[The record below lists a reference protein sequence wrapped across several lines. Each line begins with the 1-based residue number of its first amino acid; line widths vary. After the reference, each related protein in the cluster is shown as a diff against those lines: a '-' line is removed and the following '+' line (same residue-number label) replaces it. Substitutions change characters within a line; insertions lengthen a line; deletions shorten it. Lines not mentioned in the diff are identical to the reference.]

1 MNFASN
7 LQKLRKR
14 ENMSQEAL
22 AEKLDVTRQSVSKW
36 ESGASYP
43 EMDKLISIC
52 KIFNVDMDTLVN
64 GDVLD
69 EKKQD
74 KETTINTKDLLDKF
88 NTLMKKIVCLFE
100 SMSFKEIIEFLVTVF
115 LLIIIILIGT
125 IPKDIIENLIGD
137 GLLYDIAYVGP
148 TLNTIFCLIVD
159 ILYSVFAIVVFIYV
173 LKIKYLDRIKI
184 KEETNKEIVVKEKE
198 KRVEEVEKVI
208 IKDNNSNSNSLT
220 RTLAKII
227 IYIIKFF
234 VVCFLIGPLICIVVL
249 AVMLGFEVLFVFKG
263 LPLIG
268 ILLFTI
274 AGLII
279 SALCFEVPLNF
290 VINHKNN
297 YKRVM
302 ITLLISL
309 IIIIIGSIIFAF
321 EFFSLTY
328 VDSLPIDVKT
338 KEITETLP
346 MSNDLNTVGYYHNDI
361 KYVVDDS
368 LTDKIEVTVTYYDYL
383 VDYNIEVELHNDSLL
398 VYMNSPKEF
407 SFKDALDKISD
418 DIKDGKI
425 YNYDRLN
432 EYKVTIKTSNN
443 NINIIKNNNEEFFNE
458 NNS

>member
-148 TLNTIFCLIVD
+148 TLDTIFCLIVD

-184 KEETNKEIVVKEKE
+184 KEDTDKEIVVKEKE
-198 KRVEEVEKVI
+198 KRVEEVGEVI
-208 IKDNNSNSNSLT
+208 IKDNTGSNSLT

-234 VVCFLIGPLICIVVL
+234 VVLFLFAPLICIVVF

-268 ILLFTI
+268 ILLWTI

-302 ITLLISL
+302 ITLLTSL

-321 EFFSLTY
+321 EFLSITY
-328 VDSLPIDVKT
+328 VDSLPEDVET
-338 KEITETLP
+338 KEIRETLP
-346 MSNDLNTVGYYHNDI
+346 MTSDFKTIGYYHNDI
-361 KYVVDDS
+361 EYVVDDS

-383 VDYNIEVELHNDSLL
+383 VDYNIEVELHNDNLL
-398 VYMNSPKEF
+398 VYMDSPKEF
-407 SFKDALDKISD
+407 SFKEALDKISD

-425 YNYDRLN
+425 YNYDKLN
-432 EYKVTIKTSNN
+432 EYKVTIKTSSN
-443 NINIIKNNNEEFFNE
+443 NINVIKNNNKEFFNE
-458 NNS
+458 SNS

>member
-7 LQKLRKR
+7 LQKLRKK

-64 GDVLD
+64 GDVL
-69 EKKQD
+69 EERTQE
-74 KETTINTKDLLDKF
+74 KETVINTKDLLDKF
-88 NTLMKKIVCLFE
+88 NTLMKKIVWLFE

-115 LLIIIILIGT
+115 LLILIILVGT
-125 IPKDIIENLIGD
+125 IPKDIIENLIGTN
-137 GLLYDIAYVGP
+137 LLYGITYVGP
-148 TLNTIFCLIVD
+148 TLNTIFRLIVD
-159 ILYSVFAIVVFIYV
+159 ILYSVFAIVIFIYV

-184 KEETNKEIVVKEKE
+184 KEDINKEIVAKVKE

-208 IKDNNSNSNSLT
+208 IKDNNSNSLS

-234 VVCFLIGPLICIVVL
+234 IICFLVAPLICIVVL
-249 AVMLGFEVLFVFKG
+249 AVLLGFEVLFVFKG
-263 LPLIG
+263 LPIIG

-328 VDSLPIDVKT
+328 VDSLPKDAKT

-346 MSNDLNTVGYYHNDI
+346 MSDDLTTVGYYHNDI
-361 KYVVDDS
+361 EYVVDDS

-383 VDYNIEVELHNDSLL
+383 VDNNIEVELHNNNLL
-398 VYMNSPKEF
+398 IYEGSPKEF
-407 SFKDALDKISD
+407 SFKEAIDKISD

-425 YNYDRLN
+425 YNYDKLY
-432 EYKVTIKTSNN
+432 EYKVTIKTSSN
-443 NINIIKNNNEEFFNE
+443 NIDIINRNNLAFYDE

>member
-1 MNFASN
+1 MFFATN

-64 GDVLD
+64 GDVDIDSL
-69 EKKQD
+69 D
-74 KETTINTKDLLDKF
+74 KESSINTKDILDKF

-115 LLIIIILIGT
+115 LLVIIIIVGT
-125 IPKDIIENLIGD
+125 IPKDIIENLIGTN
-137 GLLYDIAYVGP
+137 LLEGITYVGP
-148 TLNTIFCLIVD
+148 TLNTLFRLIVD
-159 ILYSVFAIVVFIYV
+159 ILYSVFAIVIFVYV

-184 KEETNKEIVVKEKE
+184 KEDTDKEIVAKVKE

-208 IKDNNSNSNSLT
+208 IKDNSSNSNSLT
-220 RTLAKII
+220 RLLAKII

-234 VVCFLIGPLICIVVL
+234 VVLFLFAPLICIVVL
-249 AVMLGFEVLFVFKG
+249 AVMLGFEVLFVIKG
-263 LPLIG
+263 LPLVG
-268 ILLFTI
+268 MLLWTI
-274 AGLII
+274 AGIII

-309 IIIIIGSIIFAF
+309 VIVIIGSIIFAF
-321 EFFSLTY
+321 EFFSITY
-328 VDSLPIDVKT
+328 VNELPKDVKT
-338 KEITETLP
+338 KEISETLP
-346 MSNDLNTVGYYHNDI
+346 MTNNFKTIGYYYNDI
-361 KYVVDDS
+361 EYVVDDS
-368 LTDKIEVTVTYYDYL
+368 LTDEIEVDVTYYDYL
-383 VDYNIEVELHNDSLL
+383 ISNNIEIEVHNNNLL
-398 VYMNSPKEF
+398 VYMDSPKEF
-407 SFKDALDKISD
+407 SFKEALDKVSK

-425 YNYDRLN
+425 YNYDKIN
-432 EYKVTIKTSNN
+432 EYKVTIKTSSN
-443 NINIIKNNNEEFFNE
+443 NINIIKNNNKEFFNE

>member
-7 LQKLRKR
+7 LQKLRKK

-22 AEKLDVTRQSVSKW
+22 AERLDVTRQSVSKW

-64 GDVLD
+64 GDVLE
-69 EKKQD
+69 EKTQE
-74 KETTINTKDLLDKF
+74 KEIVINTKDLLDKF

-115 LLIIIILIGT
+115 LLILIILVGT
-125 IPKDIIENLIGD
+125 IPKDIIENLIGTN
-137 GLLYDIAYVGP
+137 LLYGITYVGP
-148 TLNTIFCLIVD
+148 TLNTIFRLIVD
-159 ILYSVFAIVVFIYV
+159 ILYSVFAIVIFIYV

-184 KEETNKEIVVKEKE
+184 KEDINKEIVAKVKE

-208 IKDNNSNSNSLT
+208 IKDNSSNSLS

-234 VVCFLIGPLICIVVL
+234 VVCFLAAPLICIVVL
-249 AVMLGFEVLFVFKG
+249 AVLLGFEVLFVFKG
-263 LPLIG
+263 LPIIG

-328 VDSLPIDVKT
+328 VDSLPKDVKT
-338 KEITETLP
+338 KEITENLP
-346 MSNDLNTVGYYHNDI
+346 MSDDLTTVGYYHNDI
-361 KYVVDDS
+361 EYVVDDS
-368 LTDKIEVTVTYYDYL
+368 LTDRVEITVTDYDYL
-383 VDYNIEVELHNDSLL
+383 VDYNIEDELHNDSLL
-398 VYMNSPKEF
+398 VYMNSPIEF
-407 SFKDALDKISD
+407 SFKEAIDKISD

-425 YNYDRLN
+425 YNYDKLY
-432 EYKVTIKTSNN
+432 EYKVTIKTSSSNIDIINRNN
-443 NINIIKNNNEEFFNE
+443 LAFYDE

>member
-7 LQKLRKR
+7 LQKLRKK

-22 AEKLDVTRQSVSKW
+22 AERLDVTRQSVSKW

-64 GDVLD
+64 GDVLE
-69 EKKQD
+69 EKTQE
-74 KETTINTKDLLDKF
+74 KETVINTKDLLDKF

-115 LLIIIILIGT
+115 LLILIILVGT
-125 IPKDIIENLIGD
+125 IPKDIIENLIGTN
-137 GLLYDIAYVGP
+137 LLYGITYVGP
-148 TLNTIFCLIVD
+148 TLNTIFRLIVD
-159 ILYSVFAIVVFIYV
+159 ILYSVFAIVIFIYV

-184 KEETNKEIVVKEKE
+184 KEDINKEIVAKVKE

-208 IKDNNSNSNSLT
+208 IKDNSSNSLS

-234 VVCFLIGPLICIVVL
+234 IICFLAAPLICIVVL
-249 AVMLGFEVLFVFKG
+249 AVLLGFEVLFVFKG
-263 LPLIG
+263 LPIIG

-302 ITLLISL
+302 ITLLILL
-309 IIIIIGSIIFAF
+309 IIIIIGSIIFAL

-328 VDSLPIDVKT
+328 VDSLPKDAKT

-346 MSNDLNTVGYYHNDI
+346 MSDDLNTVGYYHNDI

-418 DIKDGKI
+418 DIKDGKF

-432 EYKVTIKTSNN
+432 EYKVTIKTSSN
-443 NINIIKNNNEEFFNE
+443 NINIIKNNNELFFNE

>member
-1 MNFASN
+1 MFFATN

-64 GDVLD
+64 GDVD
-69 EKKQD
+69 IDSPD
-74 KETTINTKDLLDKF
+74 KEASINTKDILDKF

-115 LLIIIILIGT
+115 LLVIIIIVGT
-125 IPKDIIENLIGD
+125 IPKDIIENLIGTN
-137 GLLYDIAYVGP
+137 LLEGITYVGP
-148 TLNTIFCLIVD
+148 TLNTLFRLIVD
-159 ILYSVFAIVVFIYV
+159 ILYSVFAIVIFAYV

-184 KEETNKEIVVKEKE
+184 KEDTDKEIVAKVKE

-208 IKDNNSNSNSLT
+208 IKDNSSNSNSLT
-220 RTLAKII
+220 RLLAKII

-234 VVCFLIGPLICIVVL
+234 VVLFLFAPLICIVVL
-249 AVMLGFEVLFVFKG
+249 AVMLGFEVLFVIKG
-263 LPLIG
+263 LPLVG
-268 ILLFTI
+268 MLLWTI
-274 AGLII
+274 AGIII

-309 IIIIIGSIIFAF
+309 VIVIIGSIIFAF
-321 EFFSLTY
+321 EFFSITY
-328 VDSLPIDVKT
+328 VNELPKDVKV
-338 KEITETLP
+338 KEISETLP
-346 MSNDLNTVGYYHNDI
+346 MTNNFKTIGYYYNDI
-361 KYVVDDS
+361 EYVVDDS
-368 LTDKIEVTVTYYDYL
+368 LTDEIEVDVTYYDYL
-383 VDYNIEVELHNDSLL
+383 INNNIEIEVHNNNLL
-398 VYMNSPKEF
+398 VYMDSPKEF
-407 SFKDALDKISD
+407 SFKEALDKVSK

-425 YNYDRLN
+425 YNYDKIN
-432 EYKVTIKTSNN
+432 EYKVTIKTSSN
-443 NINIIKNNNEEFFNE
+443 NINIIKNNNKEFFNE

>member
-7 LQKLRKR
+7 LQKLRKDK
-14 ENMSQEAL
+14 NMSQEAL

-64 GDVLD
+64 GDVD
-69 EKKQD
+69 IDSSD
-74 KETTINTKDLLDKF
+74 KEATINTKDILDKF

-115 LLIIIILIGT
+115 LLVIIIIVGT
-125 IPKDIIENLIGD
+125 IPKDIIENLIGTN
-137 GLLYDIAYVGP
+137 LLEGITYVGP
-148 TLNTIFCLIVD
+148 TLNTLFRLIVD
-159 ILYSVFAIVVFIYV
+159 ILYSVFAIVIFAYV

-184 KEETNKEIVVKEKE
+184 KEDTDKEIVAKVKE

-208 IKDNNSNSNSLT
+208 IKDNSSNSNSLT
-220 RTLAKII
+220 RLLAKII

-234 VVCFLIGPLICIVVL
+234 VVLFLFAPLICIVVL
-249 AVMLGFEVLFVFKG
+249 AVMLGFEVLFVIKG
-263 LPLIG
+263 LPLVG
-268 ILLFTI
+268 ILLWTI
-274 AGLII
+274 AGIII

-309 IIIIIGSIIFAF
+309 VIIIIGSIILAF
-321 EFFSLTY
+321 EFFSITY
-328 VDSLPIDVKT
+328 VNELPKDVKT
-338 KEITETLP
+338 KEISETLP
-346 MSNDLNTVGYYHNDI
+346 MTNNFKTIGYYYNDI
-361 KYVVDDS
+361 EYVVDDS
-368 LTDKIEVTVTYYDYL
+368 LTDEIEVDVTYYDYL
-383 VDYNIEVELHNDSLL
+383 IDNNIEIEVHNNNLL
-398 VYMNSPKEF
+398 VYIDSPKEF
-407 SFKDALDKISD
+407 SFKEALDKVSD
-418 DIKDGKI
+418 DIKDGKV
-425 YNYDRLN
+425 YNYDKIN
-432 EYKVTIKTSNN
+432 EYKVTIKTSSN
-443 NINIIKNNNEEFFNE
+443 NINIIKNNNKEFFNE

>member
-7 LQKLRKR
+7 LQKLRKKA
-14 ENMSQEAL
+14 NMSQEAL
-22 AEKLDVTRQSVSKW
+22 AELLDVTRQSVSKW
-36 ESGASYP
+36 ESSATYP

-64 GDVLD
+64 GNVLE
-69 EKKQD
+69 EKKQEKD
-74 KETTINTKDLLDKF
+74 STINTKDLLDKF

-125 IPKDIIENLIGD
+125 IPKDIIENLIGTN
-137 GLLYDIAYVGP
+137 LLYGITYVGP
-148 TLNTIFCLIVD
+148 TLNTIFRLIVD
-159 ILYSVFAIVVFIYV
+159 ILYSVFSIVIFIYV

-184 KEETNKEIVVKEKE
+184 KEDTDKEIVAKVKE

-208 IKDNNSNSNSLT
+208 IKDNSSSNSLT

-234 VVCFLIGPLICIVVL
+234 IILFLLLPLIGIVVL

-268 ILLFTI
+268 ILLWTT
-274 AGLII
+274 ALLII

-309 IIIIIGSIIFAF
+309 VIIIVGSIIFAF

-328 VDSLPIDVKT
+328 VDDLPKDVKT
-338 KEITETLP
+338 KEIKETLP
-346 MSNDLNTVGYYHNDI
+346 MSNDFSTIGYYHNDI
-361 KYVVDDS
+361 EYVTDNS
-368 LTDKIEVTVTYYDYL
+368 LTDKIEVNITYYDYL
-383 VDYNIEVELHNDSLL
+383 VERNIEVEVHNNNLL
-398 VYMNSPKEF
+398 IYEDGPKEF
-407 SFKDALDKISD
+407 SFKKVLDEISD
-418 DIKDGKI
+418 DVNDGKI
-425 YNYDRLN
+425 YNYDKLN
-432 EYKVTIKTSNN
+432 EYKVTIKTSGN
-443 NINIIKNNNEEFFNE
+443 NIDIINKNNLSYFNE

>member
-1 MNFASN
+1 MFFASN

-64 GDVLD
+64 GDVD
-69 EKKQD
+69 EKKD
-74 KETTINTKDLLDKF
+74 TNKETTINTKDLLDKF

-125 IPKDIIENLIGD
+125 VPKDIIENLIGD

-148 TLNTIFCLIVD
+148 ALNTIFTFIVD
-159 ILYSVFAIVVFIYV
+159 ILYSVFSIVIFIYV

-184 KEETNKEIVVKEKE
+184 KEDTDKEIVVKEKE
-198 KRVEEVEKVI
+198 KRVEEVERVI
-208 IKDNNSNSNSLT
+208 IKDNNSNSLT

-234 VVCFLIGPLICIVVL
+234 VVLFLFAPLICIVVL
-249 AVMLGFEVLFVFKG
+249 AVMLGFEVLFVIKG

-268 ILLFTI
+268 ILLWTI
-274 AGLII
+274 AGII
-279 SALCFEVPLNF
+279 ITSLCFEVPLNF

-346 MSNDLNTVGYYHNDI
+346 MTSDFKTIGYYHNDI

-368 LTDKIEVTVTYYDYL
+368 LTDRVEVTVTYYDYL
-383 VDYNIEVELHNDSLL
+383 VDYNIEVELHNDNLL
-398 VYMNSPKEF
+398 VYMDSPKEF

-425 YNYDRLN
+425 YNYDKLN
-432 EYKVTIKTSNN
+432 EYKVTIKTSSD
-443 NINIIKNNNEEFFNE
+443 NINIIKNNNKEFFNE

>member
-1 MNFASN
+1 MFFASN

-14 ENMSQEAL
+14 ENISQEAL

-74 KETTINTKDLLDKF
+74 KETTINTKDILDKF

-148 TLNTIFCLIVD
+148 TLDTIFCLIVD
-159 ILYSVFAIVVFIYV
+159 ILYSVFSIVIFIYV

-208 IKDNNSNSNSLT
+208 IKDNNNSLT

-234 VVCFLIGPLICIVVL
+234 VVLFLFAPLICIVVL
-249 AVMLGFEVLFVFKG
+249 AVMLGFEVLFVMKG

-268 ILLFTI
+268 ILLWTI

-279 SALCFEVPLNF
+279 SVLCFEVPLNF

-309 IIIIIGSIIFAF
+309 VIIIIGSIIFAF
-321 EFFSLTY
+321 EFFSITY
-328 VDSLPIDVKT
+328 VNELPKDIKT

-346 MSNDLNTVGYYHNDI
+346 MTNDFKTIGYYHNDI
-361 KYVVDDS
+361 EYVVDDN
-368 LTDKIEVTVTYYDYL
+368 LTDEIEVNVTYYDYL
-383 VDYNIEVELHNDSLL
+383 IDNNIEIEVHNNNLL
-398 VYMNSPKEF
+398 VYEDGPKEV
-407 SFKDALDKISD
+407 SFKDILDIISN

-425 YNYDRLN
+425 YNYDKLN
-432 EYKVTIKTSNN
+432 EYKVTIKTSSN
-443 NINIIKNNNEEFFNE
+443 NINVIKNNNK
-458 NNS
+458 

>member
-1 MNFASN
+1 MFFASN
-7 LQKLRKR
+7 LQKLRKK

-148 TLNTIFCLIVD
+148 ALNTIFTFIID

-184 KEETNKEIVVKEKE
+184 KEDVNKEIVVKEKE
-198 KRVEEVEKVI
+198 KKVEEVEKVI
-208 IKDNNSNSNSLT
+208 IKDNTGSNSLT
-220 RTLAKII
+220 RLLAKII

-234 VVCFLIGPLICIVVL
+234 VVLFLFAPLICIVVL
-249 AVMLGFEVLFVFKG
+249 AVMLGFEVLFVIKG

-268 ILLFTI
+268 ILLWTI
-274 AGLII
+274 AGIII

-328 VDSLPIDVKT
+328 VDSLPIDIKT
-338 KEITETLP
+338 KEISETLP
-346 MSNDLNTVGYYHNDI
+346 MTNDFKTIGYYHNDI
-361 KYVVDDS
+361 EYVVDDS
-368 LTDKIEVTVTYYDYL
+368 LTDRVEVTVTYYDYL
-383 VDYNIEVELHNDSLL
+383 VDYNIEVELHNDNLL
-398 VYMNSPKEF
+398 VYMDSPKEF
-407 SFKDALDKISD
+407 SFKDALDEISD
-418 DIKDGKI
+418 DIKGGKI
-425 YNYDRLN
+425 YNYDKLN
-432 EYKVTIKTSNN
+432 EYKVTIKTSSN
-443 NINIIKNNNEEFFNE
+443 NIDIIKNNNESYFNE

>member
-1 MNFASN
+1 MFFASN
-7 LQKLRKR
+7 LQKLRKK

-22 AEKLDVTRQSVSKW
+22 AERLDVTRQSVSKW

-64 GDVLD
+64 GDVLE
-69 EKKQD
+69 EKTQE
-74 KETTINTKDLLDKF
+74 KETVINTKDLLDKF

-148 TLNTIFCLIVD
+148 ALNTIFTFIID

-184 KEETNKEIVVKEKE
+184 KEDVNKEIVVKEKE
-198 KRVEEVEKVI
+198 KKVEEVEKVI
-208 IKDNNSNSNSLT
+208 IKDNTGSNSLT
-220 RTLAKII
+220 RLLAKII

-234 VVCFLIGPLICIVVL
+234 VVLFLFAPLICIVVL
-249 AVMLGFEVLFVFKG
+249 AVMLGFEVLFVIKG

-268 ILLFTI
+268 ILLWTI
-274 AGLII
+274 AGIII

-309 IIIIIGSIIFAF
+309 IIIIIGSLIFAF

-328 VDSLPIDVKT
+328 VDSLPIDIKT
-338 KEITETLP
+338 KEISETLP
-346 MSNDLNTVGYYHNDI
+346 MTNDFKTIGYYHNDI
-361 KYVVDDS
+361 EYVVDDN

-383 VDYNIEVELHNDSLL
+383 VDYNIEVELHNDNLL
-398 VYMNSPKEF
+398 VYMDSPKEF
-407 SFKDALDKISD
+407 SFKDALDEISD
-418 DIKDGKI
+418 DIKGGKI
-425 YNYDRLN
+425 YNYDKLN
-432 EYKVTIKTSNN
+432 EYKVTIKTSSN
-443 NINIIKNNNEEFFNE
+443 NIDIIKNNNESYFNE

>member
-1 MNFASN
+1 MFFASN

-64 GDVLD
+64 GDVD
-69 EKKQD
+69 IDSPD
-74 KETTINTKDLLDKF
+74 KEATINTKDILDKF

-115 LLIIIILIGT
+115 LLVIIIIVGT
-125 IPKDIIENLIGD
+125 IPKDIIENLIGTN
-137 GLLYDIAYVGP
+137 LLEGITYVGP
-148 TLNTIFCLIVD
+148 TLNTLFRLIVD
-159 ILYSVFAIVVFIYV
+159 ILYSVFAIVIFAYV

-184 KEETNKEIVVKEKE
+184 KEDTDKEIVAKVKE

-208 IKDNNSNSNSLT
+208 IKDNSSNSNSLT
-220 RTLAKII
+220 RLLAKII

-234 VVCFLIGPLICIVVL
+234 VVLFLFAPLICIVVL
-249 AVMLGFEVLFVFKG
+249 AVMLGFEVLFVIKG
-263 LPLIG
+263 LPIVG
-268 ILLFTI
+268 ILLWTI
-274 AGLII
+274 AGIII

-309 IIIIIGSIIFAF
+309 VIVIIGSIIFASH
-321 EFFSLTY
+321 FFSITY
-328 VDSLPIDVKT
+328 VNELPKDVKT
-338 KEITETLP
+338 KEISETLP
-346 MSNDLNTVGYYHNDI
+346 MTNNFKTIGYYYNDI
-361 KYVVDDS
+361 EYVVDDS
-368 LTDKIEVTVTYYDYL
+368 LTDEIEVDVTYYDYL
-383 VDYNIEVELHNDSLL
+383 IDNNIEIEVHNNNLL
-398 VYMNSPKEF
+398 VYMDSPKEF
-407 SFKDALDKISD
+407 SFKEALDKVSK

-425 YNYDRLN
+425 YNYDKLN
-432 EYKVTIKTSNN
+432 EYKVTIKTSSN
-443 NINIIKNNNEEFFNE
+443 NINIIKNNNKEFFNE

>member
-1 MNFASN
+1 MFFASN
-7 LQKLRKR
+7 LQKLRKK

-64 GDVLD
+64 GDVD
-69 EKKQD
+69 EKKD
-74 KETTINTKDLLDKF
+74 TNKETPINTKDILDKF

-125 IPKDIIENLIGD
+125 VPKDIIENLIGD

-148 TLNTIFCLIVD
+148 ALNTIFTFIVD
-159 ILYSVFAIVVFIYV
+159 ILYSVFSIVIFIYV

-184 KEETNKEIVVKEKE
+184 KEDTDKEIVVKEKE
-198 KRVEEVEKVI
+198 KRVEEVERVI
-208 IKDNNSNSNSLT
+208 IKDNNNNSLT

-234 VVCFLIGPLICIVVL
+234 VVLFLFAPLICIVVL
-249 AVMLGFEVLFVFKG
+249 AVMLGFEVLFVVKG

-268 ILLFTI
+268 ILLWTI

-328 VDSLPIDVKT
+328 VDSLPIDVMT

-346 MSNDLNTVGYYHNDI
+346 MSNDFKTIGYYHNDI
-361 KYVVDDS
+361 EYVVDDN
-368 LTDKIEVTVTYYDYL
+368 LTDRVEVTVTYYDYL
-383 VDYNIEVELHNDSLL
+383 INNNVEIDVHDSNLL
-398 VYMNSPKEF
+398 VYIDSPKEF
-407 SFKDALDKISD
+407 SFKEALDKISD

-425 YNYDRLN
+425 YNYDKLY

-443 NINIIKNNNEEFFNE
+443 NINIIKNNNKEFFNK

>member
-1 MNFASN
+1 MNFANN

-14 ENMSQEAL
+14 ESMSQEAL

-64 GDVLD
+64 GDVD
-69 EKKQD
+69 DVKVKEK
-74 KETTINTKDLLDKF
+74 ESSINTKDILDKF

-100 SMSFKEIIEFLVTVF
+100 SMSFKEIIEFLITVF

-137 GLLYDIAYVGP
+137 SLLYDIGYIGP
-148 TLNTIFCLIVD
+148 TLDTIFTFIVD
-159 ILYSVFAIVVFIYV
+159 ILYSVFSIVIFIYV
-173 LKIKYLDRIKI
+173 LKIIYLDRIKI
-184 KEETNKEIVVKEKE
+184 KEDTDKEIVVKEKE

-208 IKDNNSNSNSLT
+208 IKDNSSSNSIT
-220 RTLAKII
+220 RLLAKII

-234 VVCFLIGPLICIVVL
+234 IVLFLFAPLIGIVVI
-249 AVMLGFEVLFVFKG
+249 AVMLGFEVLFVIKG

-268 ILLFTI
+268 ILLWTI

-279 SALCFEVPLNF
+279 MALCFEVPLNF

-302 ITLLISL
+302 ISLLVSL

-321 EFFSLTY
+321 EFFSITY
-328 VDSLPIDVKT
+328 VNDIPKDIKT
-338 KEITETLP
+338 KEIRETLP
-346 MSNDLNTVGYYHNDI
+346 MNNSLSTVGYYHNDI
-361 KYVVDDS
+361 DYVVDES

-383 VDYNIEVELHNDSLL
+383 LDRTIEIETHNNNLL
-398 VYMNSPKEF
+398 VYEDGPREV
-407 SFKDALDKISD
+407 SFKDMLDIISN
-418 DIKDGKI
+418 DIKDGKV
-425 YNYDRLN
+425 YNYDKLN
-432 EYKVTIKTSNN
+432 EYKVTIKTSSN
-443 NINIIKNNNEEFFNE
+443 NINIIKNNNEEYFNE

>member
-74 KETTINTKDLLDKF
+74 KETTINTKDILDKF

-148 TLNTIFCLIVD
+148 TLDTIFCLIVD
-159 ILYSVFAIVVFIYV
+159 ILYSVFSIVIFIYV

-208 IKDNNSNSNSLT
+208 IKDNNNSLT

-234 VVCFLIGPLICIVVL
+234 VVLFLFAPLICIVVL
-249 AVMLGFEVLFVFKG
+249 AVMLGFEVLFVMKG

-268 ILLFTI
+268 ILLWTI

-279 SALCFEVPLNF
+279 SVLCFEVPLNF

-309 IIIIIGSIIFAF
+309 VIIIIGSIIFAF
-321 EFFSLTY
+321 EFFSITY
-328 VDSLPIDVKT
+328 VNELPKDIKT

-346 MSNDLNTVGYYHNDI
+346 MTNDFKTIGYYHNDI
-361 KYVVDDS
+361 EYVVDDN
-368 LTDKIEVTVTYYDYL
+368 LTDEIEVNVTYYDYL
-383 VDYNIEVELHNDSLL
+383 IDNNIEIEVHNNNLL
-398 VYMNSPKEF
+398 VYDDGPKEV
-407 SFKDALDKISD
+407 SFKDILDIISN

-425 YNYDRLN
+425 YNYDKLN
-432 EYKVTIKTSNN
+432 EYKVTIRTSSD
-443 NINIIKNNNEEFFNE
+443 NINIIKNNNKEFFNK

>member
-1 MNFASN
+1 MFFASN
-7 LQKLRKR
+7 LQKLRKK

-148 TLNTIFCLIVD
+148 ALNTIFTFIID

-184 KEETNKEIVVKEKE
+184 KEDVNKEIVVKEKE
-198 KRVEEVEKVI
+198 KKVEEVEKVI
-208 IKDNNSNSNSLT
+208 IKDNTGSNSLT
-220 RTLAKII
+220 RLLAKII

-234 VVCFLIGPLICIVVL
+234 VVLFLFAPLICIVVL
-249 AVMLGFEVLFVFKG
+249 AVMLGFEVLFAFKG

-268 ILLFTI
+268 ILLWTI
-274 AGLII
+274 AGIII

-328 VDSLPIDVKT
+328 VDSLPIDIKT
-338 KEITETLP
+338 KEISETLP
-346 MSNDLNTVGYYHNDI
+346 MTNDFKTIGYYHNDI
-361 KYVVDDS
+361 EYVVDDN

-383 VDYNIEVELHNDSLL
+383 VDYNIEVELHNDNLL
-398 VYMNSPKEF
+398 VYMDSPKEF
-407 SFKDALDKISD
+407 SFKDALDEISD

-425 YNYDRLN
+425 YNYDKLN
-432 EYKVTIKTSNN
+432 EYKVTIKTSSN
-443 NINIIKNNNEEFFNE
+443 NIDIIKNNNESYFNE

>member
-43 EMDKLISIC
+43 EIDKLISIC

-69 EKKQD
+69 EEKQD

-148 TLNTIFCLIVD
+148 TLDTIFCLIVD

-198 KRVEEVEKVI
+198 KRVEEVGEVI
-208 IKDNNSNSNSLT
+208 IKDNTGSNSLT

-234 VVCFLIGPLICIVVL
+234 VVCFLIAPLICIVIL

-268 ILLFTI
+268 ILLWTI

-302 ITLLISL
+302 ITLLTSL

-328 VDSLPIDVKT
+328 VDSLPKDVKT

-346 MSNDLNTVGYYHNDI
+346 MSNDFKTIGYYHNDI
-361 KYVVDDS
+361 EYVVDDS
-368 LTDKIEVTVTYYDYL
+368 LTDRVEITVTYYDYL
-383 VDYNIEVELHNDSLL
+383 INNNVEIDVHDSNLL
-398 VYMNSPKEF
+398 VYIDSPKEF
-407 SFKDALDKISD
+407 SFKEALDKISD

-425 YNYDRLN
+425 YNYDKLY

-443 NINIIKNNNEEFFNE
+443 NINIIKNNNKEFFNE

>member
-7 LQKLRKR
+7 LQKLRKDV
-14 ENMSQEAL
+14 NMSQETL

-74 KETTINTKDLLDKF
+74 KETTINTKDILDKF

-148 TLNTIFCLIVD
+148 ALNNIFKLIVD
-159 ILYSVFAIVVFIYV
+159 ILYSVFSIVIFIYV

-184 KEETNKEIVVKEKE
+184 REDTNKEIVVKEKE

-208 IKDNNSNSNSLT
+208 IKDNNNSLT

-234 VVCFLIGPLICIVVL
+234 VVLFLFAPLICIVVF

-263 LPLIG
+263 LPIIG

-279 SALCFEVPLNF
+279 SVLCFEVPLNF

-309 IIIIIGSIIFAF
+309 VIIIIGSIIFAF
-321 EFFSLTY
+321 EFFSITY
-328 VDSLPIDVKT
+328 VNELPKDIKT

-346 MSNDLNTVGYYHNDI
+346 MTNDFKTIGYYHNDI
-361 KYVVDDS
+361 EYVVDDN
-368 LTDKIEVTVTYYDYL
+368 LTDEIEVSVTYYDYL
-383 VDYNIEVELHNDSLL
+383 IDNNIEIEVHNNNLL
-398 VYMNSPKEF
+398 VYEDGPKEV
-407 SFKDALDKISD
+407 SFNDILDIISN
-418 DIKDGKI
+418 DIKDDKI
-425 YNYDRLN
+425 YNYDKLN
-432 EYKVTIKTSNN
+432 EYKVTIRTSSD
-443 NINIIKNNNEEFFNE
+443 NINIIKSNNKVYFDE

>member
-1 MNFASN
+1 MDFASN

-52 KIFNVDMDTLVN
+52 KIFGVDMDTLVN

-100 SMSFKEIIEFLVTVF
+100 SMSFKGIIEFLVTVF

-137 GLLYDIAYVGP
+137 GLLYDITYVGP
-148 TLNTIFCLIVD
+148 TLDTIFCLIVD

-208 IKDNNSNSNSLT
+208 IKDNTSSNSLT

-234 VVCFLIGPLICIVVL
+234 VVCFLIAPLICIVVL

-268 ILLFTI
+268 ILLWTI

-309 IIIIIGSIIFAF
+309 ILIIIGSIIFAF
-321 EFFSLTY
+321 EFFSLTD

-346 MSNDLNTVGYYHNDI
+346 MSNDLNIVGYYHNDI

-398 VYMNSPKEF
+398 VYMDSPKEF

-425 YNYDRLN
+425 YNYDKLN

>member
-36 ESGASYP
+36 ESGATYP

-64 GDVLD
+64 GDVKEENKQ
-69 EKKQD
+69 EKD
-74 KETTINTKDLLDKF
+74 SSINTKDLLNKF
-88 NTLMKKIVCLFE
+88 NILMKKIVCLFE

-115 LLIIIILIGT
+115 LLIILILVGT
-125 IPKDIIENLIGD
+125 IAKDIIENLIGTN
-137 GLLYDIAYVGP
+137 LLYGITYVGP
-148 TLNTIFCLIVD
+148 TLNTIFRLIVD
-159 ILYSVFAIVVFIYV
+159 ILYIFFSIVIFIYV

-184 KEETNKEIVVKEKE
+184 KENTDKEIVIKEKE

-208 IKDNNSNSNSLT
+208 IKDDNSNSLS

-234 VVCFLIGPLICIVVL
+234 IICFLVAPLICIIVL
-249 AVMLGFEVLFVFKG
+249 ALILGFEVLFVFKG

-268 ILLFTI
+268 ILLWTI
-274 AGLII
+274 VALMI
-279 SALCFEVPLNF
+279 SAICFEVSLNF

-297 YKRVM
+297 YKRIM

-328 VDSLPIDVKT
+328 VDNLPKDAKT
-338 KEITETLP
+338 KEITETVP
-346 MSNDLNTVGYYHNDI
+346 MSNDLRIVEYYHNDVE
-361 KYVVDDS
+361 YVVDDS
-368 LTDKIEVTVTYYDYL
+368 LTDEVEVTVTYYDYL
-383 VDYNIEVELHNDSLL
+383 IDNNIEVELHNNNLL
-398 VYMNSPKEF
+398 IYMGGP
-407 SFKDALDKISD
+407 
-418 DIKDGKI
+418 IKDGKI
-425 YNYDRLN
+425 YNYDKLK
-432 EYKVTIKTSNN
+432 EYKVTIKASRN
-443 NINIIKNNNEEFFNE
+443 NIDIIYKNNLDFFNE
-458 NNS
+458 NNF

>member
-7 LQKLRKR
+7 LQKLRKK

-64 GDVLD
+64 GDVL
-69 EKKQD
+69 EERIQE
-74 KETTINTKDLLDKF
+74 KETVINTKDLLDKF

-115 LLIIIILIGT
+115 LLILIILVGT
-125 IPKDIIENLIGD
+125 IPKDIIENLIGTN
-137 GLLYDIAYVGP
+137 LLYGITYVGP
-148 TLNTIFCLIVD
+148 TLNTIFRLIVD
-159 ILYSVFAIVVFIYV
+159 ILYSVFAIVIFIYV

-184 KEETNKEIVVKEKE
+184 KEDINKEIVAKVKE

-208 IKDNNSNSNSLT
+208 IKDNNSNSLS

-234 VVCFLIGPLICIVVL
+234 IICFLVAPLICIVVL
-249 AVMLGFEVLFVFKG
+249 AVLLGFEVLFVFKG
-263 LPLIG
+263 LPIIG

-328 VDSLPIDVKT
+328 VDSLPKDAKT

-346 MSNDLNTVGYYHNDI
+346 MSDDLTTVGYYHNDI
-361 KYVVDDS
+361 EYVVDDS
-368 LTDKIEVTVTYYDYL
+368 LTDKIEVTVIYYDYL
-383 VDYNIEVELHNDSLL
+383 VDNNIEVELHNNNLL
-398 VYMNSPKEF
+398 IYEGSPKEF
-407 SFKDALDKISD
+407 SFKEAIDKISD

-425 YNYDRLN
+425 YNYDKLY
-432 EYKVTIKTSNN
+432 EYKVTIKTSSN
-443 NINIIKNNNEEFFNE
+443 NIDIINRNNLAFYDE

>member
-7 LQKLRKR
+7 LQKLRKK

-22 AEKLDVTRQSVSKW
+22 AERLDVTRQSVSKW

-64 GDVLD
+64 GDVLE
-69 EKKQD
+69 EKTQE
-74 KETTINTKDLLDKF
+74 KETVINTKDLLDKF

-125 IPKDIIENLIGD
+125 IPKDIIENLIGTN
-137 GLLYDIAYVGP
+137 LLYGITYVGP
-148 TLNTIFCLIVD
+148 TLNTLFRLIVD
-159 ILYSVFAIVVFIYV
+159 ILYSVFAIVIFIYV

-184 KEETNKEIVVKEKE
+184 KEDVNKEIVVKEKE
-198 KRVEEVEKVI
+198 KKVEEVEKVI
-208 IKDNNSNSNSLT
+208 IKDNSSNSLS

-234 VVCFLIGPLICIVVL
+234 VVCFLAAPLICIVVL
-249 AVMLGFEVLFVFKG
+249 AVLLGFEVLFVFKG
-263 LPLIG
+263 LPIIG

-328 VDSLPIDVKT
+328 VDSLPKDAKT

-346 MSNDLNTVGYYHNDI
+346 MSADLNTVGYYHNDI
-361 KYVVDDS
+361 EYVVDDN

-383 VDYNIEVELHNDSLL
+383 VDYNIEVELHNDNLL
-398 VYMNSPKEF
+398 VYMDSPKEF
-407 SFKDALDKISD
+407 SFKDALDEISD

-425 YNYDRLN
+425 YNYDKLN
-432 EYKVTIKTSNN
+432 EYKVTIKTSSN
-443 NINIIKNNNEEFFNE
+443 NIDIIKNNNESYFNE